1 MKKEVD
7 ARKQLCPKPV
17 IMTKKALDEITDG
30 IVTTIVDN
38 EVAKE
43 NVSKLAK
50 SLDYSYT
57 VEKNSDSEFYIHIT
71 KGESKEESKSAAPA
85 ACVPNT
91 FKDMTIVFG
100 QDKLGHG
107 LDELGKVLIK
117 GFIYTLT
124 ESTPFP
130 SALLFLNGGVKLTT
144 EGSEVI
150 EDLKKLEA
158 EGVEILSCG
167 TCLDYYNIKDK
178 LMVGE
183 VTNMY
188 TIVEK
193 MKNATNTITI

>member
-7 ARKQLCPKPV
+7 ARNQACPKPV
-17 IMTKKALDEITDG
+17 IMTKKVLDEISEG

-50 SLDYSYT
+50 SLNLDYT
-57 VEKNSDSEFYIHIT
+57 VEKGASNEYYIHIT
-71 KGESKEESKSAAPA
+71 KGEAVEETKEIN

-91 FKDMTIVFG
+91 FKDMVILFG
-100 QDKLGHG
+100 KDKLGEG
-107 LDELGKVLIK
+107 SEDLGNILIK
-117 GFIYTLT
+117 GYIYTLT

-130 SALLFLNGGVKLTT
+130 STLLFLNGGVRLTV
-144 EGSEVI
+144 EGSPVLD
-150 EDLKKLEA
+150 DLKKLES

-167 TCLDYYNIKDK
+167 TCLDFFNLKDK
-178 LMVGE
+178 LAVGE
-183 VTNMY
+183 ITNMY

-193 MKNATNTITI
+193 MKNATNTITL

>member
-7 ARKQLCPKPV
+7 ARRQTCPKPV

-43 NVSKLAK
+43 NVSKLAQ
-50 SLDYSYT
+50 SMNYSYT
-57 VEKNSDSEFYIHIT
+57 VDKSSDSEFFIHII
-71 KGESKEESKSAAPA
+71 KGESKEEASAV
-85 ACVPNT
+85 CVPNT
-91 FKDMTIVFG
+91 FKDMVIVFG
-100 QDKLGHG
+100 QERLGHG
-107 LDELGKVLIK
+107 LDELGRVLMK

-150 EDLKKLEA
+150 EDLRKLEA

-178 LMVGE
+178 LMVGQI
-183 VTNMY
+183 TNMY

>member
-17 IMTKKALDEITDG
+17 IMTKKALDEITNG
-30 IVTTIVDN
+30 IITTIVDN

-43 NVSKLAK
+43 NVSKLAQ
-50 SLDYSYT
+50 SMNYSYT
-57 VEKNSDSEFYIHIT
+57 VEKNNDNEFYIHIT
-71 KGESKEESKSAAPA
+71 KGEAKEETQAVCA
-85 ACVPNT
+85 PNT
-91 FKDMTIVFG
+91 FKDMVIVFG
-100 QDKLGHG
+100 QDKLGQG

-167 TCLDYYNIKDK
+167 TCLDYFNIKDK
-178 LMVGE
+178 LLVGE
-183 VTNMY
+183 ITNMY

-193 MKNATNTITI
+193 MKNTTNTITI